1 MIHHATEYQE
11 DKTIG
16 FQFNRE
22 DQPPI
27 ASLMDVDF
35 SYNGQPVLTHV
46 SLEIYP
52 HDFIALIGPNGGGK
66 TTLLKLILGLI
77 RPDRGSVR
85 VLGGRAGE
93 YSPAIGYVPQNVNIN
108 ENFPITAMD
117 VVLMGTLEPDRRRRG
132 NKKENMEKALGLLDR
147 LGIGSL
153 AYHKIGEMSGG
164 QRQRVLI
171 ARSLMTRPRLLLLD
185 EPTASIDT
193 KGQADFYKL
202 LEELNREIAILVVS
216 HDLFIVSNYVKSVA
230 CVNKGLHYHPHE
242 EITGNMI
249 ETMYSCSVEDV
260 CRVQVLAH
268 GMPKTAVQVAG
279 EGADHGNI

>member
-1 MIHHATEYQE
+1 MNKRPCNRLSGGTA
-11 DKTIG
+11 IG

-22 DQPPI
+22 DESPI

-35 SYNGQPVLTHV
+35 SYNGQPVLSHV
-46 SLEIYP
+46 CLEIYP

-66 TTLLKLILGLI
+66 TTLLKLILGLV

-85 VLGGRAGE
+85 VLDRSGGA
-93 YSPAIGYVPQNVNIN
+93 YSPAIGYVPQNVNFN
-108 ENFPITAMD
+108 EDFPITAMD
-117 VVLMGTLEPDRRRRG
+117 VVLMGTLDPDRSRRG
-132 NKKENMEKALGLLDR
+132 KKKDNMDKAMGLLER

-153 AYHKIGEMSGG
+153 AYQKIGEMSGG

-202 LEELNREIAILVVS
+202 LEELNKDVAILVVS

-268 GMPKTAVQVAG
+268 GMPKPARQAAG
-279 EGADHGNI
+279 GQTHGNI

>member
-1 MIHHATEYQE
+1 MNKRPCNRLSGGTA
-11 DKTIG
+11 IG

-22 DQPPI
+22 DESPI

-35 SYNGQPVLTHV
+35 SYNGQPVLSHV
-46 SLEIYP
+46 CLEIYP

-66 TTLLKLILGLI
+66 TTLLKLILGLV

-85 VLGGRAGE
+85 VLDRSGGA
-93 YSPAIGYVPQNVNIN
+93 YSPAIGYVPQNVNFN
-108 ENFPITAMD
+108 EDFPITAMD
-117 VVLMGTLEPDRRRRG
+117 VVLMGTLDPDRSRRG
-132 NKKENMEKALGLLDR
+132 KKKDNMDKAMGLLER

-153 AYHKIGEMSGG
+153 AYQKIGEMSGG

-202 LEELNREIAILVVS
+202 LEELNKDVAILVVS

-268 GMPKTAVQVAG
+268 GMPKPDRQAAG
-279 EGADHGNI
+279 GQTHGNI

>member
-1 MIHHATEYQE
+1 
-11 DKTIG
+11 
-16 FQFNRE
+16 
-22 DQPPI
+22 
-27 ASLMDVDF
+27 MDVDF
-35 SYNGQPVLTHV
+35 SYNGQPVLTQV
-46 SLEIYP
+46 CLEIYP

-85 VLGGRAGE
+85 VLGKGAGQH
-93 YSPAIGYVPQNVNIN
+93 SPAIGYVPQNVNIN

-117 VVLMGTLEPDRRRRG
+117 VVLMGTLDPDRKRRG
-132 NKKENMEKALGLLDR
+132 KKKDNIEKAQRLLDR
-147 LGIGSL
+147 LGIGRL
-153 AYHKIGEMSGG
+153 AYQKIGEMSGG

-171 ARSLMTRPRLLLLD
+171 ARALMTRPRLLLLD

-193 KGQADFYKL
+193 KGQADFYRL
-202 LEELNREIAILVVS
+202 LEELNRDVAILVVS
-216 HDLFIVSNYVKSVA
+216 HDLFIVSNHVKSVA

-268 GMPKTAVQVAG
+268 GMSKVSEQAAG
-279 EGADHGNI
+279 EENHGDI